1 VQDVKHGN
9 LVELAENGKAS
20 QVRQATG
27 EYINGLD
34 TVQLRN
40 YVHAAAYKALAGG
53 DGAAQWRLKGTING
67 PQAYGNYL
75 QEKVRLL
82 LFDEPR
88 IFAFF
93 SPDFNA
99 GVLSRVS

>member
-1 VQDVKHGN
+1 MQDVKHGN

-20 QVRQATG
+20 AVRHATG
-27 EYINGLD
+27 EYIKGLD
-34 TVQLRN
+34 TVQLRD
-40 YVHAAAYKALAGG
+40 YVHAAAYTALAGG
-53 DGAAQWRLKGTING
+53 DGAAQWRLKGAING
-67 PQAYGNYL
+67 PLSYGRYL

-93 SPDFNA
+93 SPDFNS
-99 GVLSRVS
+99 GVLSRLT